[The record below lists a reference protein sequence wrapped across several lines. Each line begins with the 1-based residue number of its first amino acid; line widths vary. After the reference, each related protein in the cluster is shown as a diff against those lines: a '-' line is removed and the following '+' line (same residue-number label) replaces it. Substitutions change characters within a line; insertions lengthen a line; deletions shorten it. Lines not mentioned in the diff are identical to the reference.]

1 MAVPQK
7 IKRRII
13 WFGSSISR
21 YIGKGIEN
29 RDSYLYTI
37 LHSSFILNSQKVEAT
52 QVSIDG
58 WMDKKNVEYTYN
70 EYYSALK
77 REGNSDTSD
86 HMDVPW
92 RMY

>member
-1 MAVPQK
+1 MIQQFHFWVYRQRNWK
-7 IKRRII
+7 Q
-13 WFGSSISR
+13 G
-21 YIGKGIEN
+21 
-29 RDSYLYTI
+29 SYLYTI
-37 LHSSFILNSQKVEAT
+37 FHSSFILNSQKVEAT